1 MTCHEFWDRMPEL
14 ERDPVRLEHEHQCS
28 SCAALLA
35 DQRAL
40 AAGLRRL
47 AREGQCQSPPVAIEA
62 KLLEAFRRQT
72 AARSGS
78 WARPWATLWRV
89 WAPATAL
96 AIALAVYLVGGY
108 RPNATGT
115 RDLTTASARSESAN
129 NDLLALDSDF
139 IAAPYASGAVPAEDT
154 DWVRLEVPGSALIAL
169 GLLVAVDS
177 GSGRVEAEIALS
189 ANGVVEGVRLLQ

>member
-47 AREGQCQSPPVAIEA
+47 ARESQCQSPPVAIEA

-78 WARPWATLWRV
+78 WARPWATAWHV

-108 RPNATGT
+108 RPNAGT
-115 RDLTTASARSESAN
+115 RDLTTASVRSESAN

-139 IAAPYASGAVPAEDT
+139 IAAPYASGGVPAEDT

-169 GLLVAVDS
+169 GLPVAVDA

>member
-47 AREGQCQSPPVAIEA
+47 AWESRCQHPPVAIEA
-62 KLLEAFRRQT
+62 KLLEAFRRET

-78 WARPWATLWRV
+78 LARPWTAWRV
-89 WAPATAL
+89 WATKPAGKRSCSSHPTMPPTNTISPRAL
-96 AIALAVYLVGGY
+96 MPLA
-108 RPNATGT
+108 
-115 RDLTTASARSESAN
+115 
-129 NDLLALDSDF
+129 
-139 IAAPYASGAVPAEDT
+139 
-154 DWVRLEVPGSALIAL
+154 
-169 GLLVAVDS
+169 
-177 GSGRVEAEIALS
+177 
-189 ANGVVEGVRLLQ
+189 

>member
-47 AREGQCQSPPVAIEA
+47 ARESRCQSPPVAIEA

-78 WARPWATLWRV
+78 LARPWTAWRV
-89 WAPATAL
+89 WAPAAAL
-96 AIALAVYLVGGY
+96 IALAVYLVGGY
-108 RPNATGT
+108 QPNTTRTG
-115 RDLTTASARSESAN
+115 DLTTASVRSESAN

-154 DWVRLEVPGSALIAL
+154 DWVRLEVPRSALIAL
-169 GLLVAVDS
+169 GLPVAVDA

-189 ANGVVEGVRLLQ
+189 ANGVVQGVRLLQ

>member
-1 MTCHEFWDRMPEL
+1 MTCREFWDRMPEL
-14 ERDPVRLEHEHQCS
+14 ERDPVWLEHEHQCS

-47 AREGQCQSPPVAIEA
+47 ARESCQWPPVAIEA

-78 WARPWATLWRV
+78 LARPWATAWRV
-89 WAPATAL
+89 WAPAAAL
-96 AIALAVYLVGGY
+96 AIALAVYLVGGHQ
-108 RPNATGT
+108 PNATGV
-115 RDLTTASARSESAN
+115 RDLTTASVRSESAN

-169 GLLVAVDS
+169 GLPVAVDA

>member
-1 MTCHEFWDRMPEL
+1 MTCHEFWDGMPEL
-14 ERDPVRLEHEHQCS
+14 ERDPVRLEHERQCA

-47 AREGQCQSPPVAIEA
+47 ARESRCQEPPVAIEA
-62 KLLEAFRRQT
+62 KLLEAFRQQT
-72 AARSGS
+72 TARPGL
-78 WARPWATLWRV
+78 WTRPWATAWRV
-89 WAPATAL
+89 WAPATAA

-108 RPNATGT
+108 QPGVKRTG
-115 RDLTTASARSESAN
+115 DLTTASVRSESAN
-129 NDLLALDSDF
+129 NDLVALDSEF

-169 GLLVAVDS
+169 GLPVAVDA
-177 GSGRVEAEIALS
+177 GSGRVQAEIALS

>member
-14 ERDPVRLEHEHQCS
+14 ERDPARLEHEHQCS

-40 AAGLRRL
+40 AAGY
-47 AREGQCQSPPVAIEA
+47 PPNTT
-62 KLLEAFRRQT
+62 R
-72 AARSGS
+72 
-78 WARPWATLWRV
+78 
-89 WAPATAL
+89 
-96 AIALAVYLVGGY
+96 
-108 RPNATGT
+108 TG
-115 RDLTTASARSESAN
+115 DLTTASVRSESAN

-154 DWVRLEVPGSALIAL
+154 DWVRLEVPRSALIAL
-169 GLLVAVDS
+169 GLPVAVDA

-189 ANGVVEGVRLLQ
+189 ANGVVQGVRLLQ